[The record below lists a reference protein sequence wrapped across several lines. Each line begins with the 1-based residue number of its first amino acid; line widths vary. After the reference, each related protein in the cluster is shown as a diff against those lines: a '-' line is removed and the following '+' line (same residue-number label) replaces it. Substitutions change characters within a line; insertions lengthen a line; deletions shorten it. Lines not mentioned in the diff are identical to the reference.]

1 MELCF
6 YSSKISLQAFAS
18 SWWCKMMDD
27 FWTFSDSQDKFP
39 VCDMLCS
46 PTTWV
51 GGERACVSSP
61 HYICYTTTCAYVCC
75 TTSYHASVL
84 YLLLVV
90 VSVCVCHRC
99 HLFWNQQLDPMFPV
113 GLVSTTDT
121 HIHTVS
127 AASHTCGH
135 THTHMH
141 GQMSCGTAC
150 LYLCASWW
158 IWRWSSGVY
167 VYVSVDISRA
177 ELLTINIWSR
187 LSAYSVHR

>member
-1 MELCF
+1 
-6 YSSKISLQAFAS
+6 
-18 SWWCKMMDD
+18 MMDD

-90 VSVCVCHRC
+90 VSVCVCVTDAICSEISSRILCSRWDLCLQQTHTYTQCQPLAIPVDTLTHTCMGRC
-99 HLFWNQQLDPMFPV
+99 HVGQLACIYVRLDGSGGEAVVCMCTFLWILAELNCWPLTY
-113 GLVSTTDT
+113 GADYL
-121 HIHTVS
+121 HTVC
-127 AASHTCGH
+127 TGN
-135 THTHMH
+135 THTHP
-141 GQMSCGTAC
+141 QI
-150 LYLCASWW
+150 LF
-158 IWRWSSGVY
+158 
-167 VYVSVDISRA
+167 
-177 ELLTINIWSR
+177 
-187 LSAYSVHR
+187 